1 MALSEL
7 EKSMEEDAKAL
18 AALANGGEEESAPEP
33 EAEEPA
39 EEEAEETGD
48 GEGEGTAKPTDKP
61 ATDANTDD
69 GEEPKDDVKPD
80 AAAFAKARREKRAK
94 EAENA
99 QLRKELE
106 ELRAAKAAP
115 VQPTVAQ
122 PTAKADAIVDAE
134 PNKATDYEAWL
145 EWKDRQ
151 IEAKNAAL
159 EADLGDIKKW
169 RNEQETQTKEQNQ
182 FQAAVTE
189 FLDIESKYRQEN
201 PDYGNAI
208 GFAVNKY
215 REAAKVMYPDKTEA
229 QITDAIDRQM
239 LQQAAIFA
247 AKGLNPA
254 EELYDLAI
262 ERFGYVPKSAVTE
275 EETTETEAQVTQQTR
290 PSPSKPKL
298 AVINANKKKSASPLS
313 GGGQTGSAQL
323 TAEDLENMSNA
334 QFAALTPAQLRE
346 LEAATA

>member
-33 EAEEPA
+33 EAEDSA
-39 EEEAEETGD
+39 EGEDEDA
-48 GEGEGTAKPTDKP
+48 GEGEGTAKPAEKP
-61 ATDANTDD
+61 ANDAKADEE
-69 GEEPKDDVKPD
+69 EEPKDDVKPD

-106 ELRAAKAAP
+106 ELRAARTAP
-115 VQPTVAQ
+115 VQSTVAQ
-122 PTAKADAIVDAE
+122 PTAKVDAIVDAE

-189 FLDIESKYRQEN
+189 FLDIENKYRQSN

-229 QITDAIDRQM
+229 QIVEAIDKQM
-239 LQQAAIFA
+239 LQQAAVFA
-247 AKGLNPA
+247 SKGLNPA

-262 ERFGYVPKSAVTE
+262 ERFGYVPKSAAAE
-275 EETTETEAQVTQQTR
+275 EETTDTEAQVTQQTR
-290 PSPSKPKL
+290 PTPAKPKL

-313 GGGQTGSAQL
+313 GGGQAGSSQL
-323 TAEDLENMSNA
+323 TAEDLDNMSNA